1 MSDKDKLITMIETDP
16 ELYSII
22 NSKEHIFVLGLFIK
36 EPRTFE
42 EILRK
47 TDFKK
52 VSILYNILDNLLAKK
67 YIRKLN
73 INKNEVYYITAEGKS
88 FLTLVESA
96 KKDFN
101 LL

>member
-1 MSDKDKLITMIETDP
+1 MNEKDKLITMIETDP
-16 ELYSII
+16 ELYKII
-22 NSKEHIFVLGLFIK
+22 NSKEHIFVLELFST
-36 EPRTFE
+36 EPTTFE

-67 YIRKLN
+67 YLRKLN
-73 INKNEVYYITAEGKS
+73 VNKNDIYYITAEGKN
-88 FLTLVESA
+88 FLNLVESA

-101 LL
+101 LS

>member
-1 MSDKDKLITMIETDP
+1 MNEKDKLITMIETDP
-16 ELYSII
+16 ELYKII
-22 NSKEHIFVLGLFIK
+22 NSKEHIFVLELFST
-36 EPRTFE
+36 EPTTFE

-67 YIRKLN
+67 YLRKLN
-73 INKNEVYYITAEGKS
+73 VNKNDMYYITAEGKN
-88 FLTLVESA
+88 FLSLVESA

-101 LL
+101 LS